1 MRACIADL
9 QVPTG
14 CVSPRPSARDSAIQ
28 LIPVLLALC
37 ACVGEVTDFPPGDT
51 KQPMPPQTP
60 SVTPG
65 VPTASIGPIEVDVA
79 APTTSPVA
87 TDAGKVDAGHT
98 VDAGHAADAGHGGD
112 AGVVPNRG
120 AWLFSDD
127 FENGLDAGSWSLTQ
141 EQATVKVDSTHAA
154 GGTRAL
160 HSHVQNI
167 GQNTGFAVTNQR
179 FPLAGQDTF
188 IRAFVY
194 IETPLTHHAQIIR
207 LWNSWANGPD
217 LEVLWDGSNHRLNF
231 FETWYYEHTS
241 SEPNDQQYTSSG
253 APTGAWHCWEWEI
266 DATTN
271 TFRLW
276 LDEAP
281 VNDATVPSSRNWTSP
296 VDSQVS
302 LGWAQFHDETSDPN
316 GFDTWVDEV
325 VVSRA
330 ARRVQPLRLKAS
342 TDPARPW

>member
-1 MRACIADL
+1 MRAAL
-9 QVPTG
+9 AV
-14 CVSPRPSARDSAIQ
+14 
-28 LIPVLLALC
+28 VLLALG
-37 ACVGEVTDFPPGDT
+37 ACVGEVTDFPPVET
-51 KQPMPPQTP
+51 KPPP
-60 SVTPG
+60 SLQSTTVA
-65 VPTASIGPIEVDVA
+65 PTVSAAPIGPIEVDTPTAPA
-79 APTTSPVA
+79 AS
-87 TDAGKVDAGHT
+87 TDAGHSADAGHPVDAGHI
-98 VDAGHAADAGHGGD
+98 GD
-112 AGVVPNRG
+112 AGIVPNRG
-120 AWLFSDD
+120 AWLFTDD

-141 EQATVKVDSTHAA
+141 EHATVTVDTTHAA

-194 IETPLTHHAQIIR
+194 IETPLSHHAQIIR

-217 LEVLWDGSNHRLNF
+217 LEVLWDGTNHRLNF

-281 VNDATVPSSRNWTSP
+281 VNDATVPSARNWTSP

-302 LGWAQFHDETSDPN
+302 LGWAQFHDETSAPN
-316 GFDTWVDEV
+316 GFDTWIDDV

-330 ARRVQPLRLKAS
+330 RVGCS
-342 TDPARPW
+342 H